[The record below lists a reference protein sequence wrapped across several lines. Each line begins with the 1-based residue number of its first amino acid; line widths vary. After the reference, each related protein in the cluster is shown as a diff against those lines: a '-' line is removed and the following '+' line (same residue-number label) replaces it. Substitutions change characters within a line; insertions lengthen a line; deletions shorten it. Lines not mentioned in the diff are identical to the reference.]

1 MKDLMENWNNFLT
14 EKAET
19 EKQKRFMHAVER
31 CKEEGDCP
39 SDEIKKAADS
49 MTMKQVKDF
58 TEHPVKEES
67 KDKYGSEVSDKAQAS
82 LDAATNLDEK
92 DDRCTRIAKR
102 KYDVWPSA
110 YASGAVVQCRKGKIW
125 KDLKEEDL
133 DEKAKTDYSK
143 EKDSGLHGWFSRQGG
158 KGKSS
163 GWVDCNTCR
172 KDPKTGRKKCKS
184 CGRGEGEKRS
194 KYPSCRPTP
203 SACGT
208 SGKGEKWGKKKESI
222 SLTEEQ
228 IDTIVEEILTQ
239 LDESGKCT
247 GPTQKASSTSK
258 GKKWMQCVK
267 NPDGK
272 GYKRIHWGQ
281 KGVRVTGDSGN
292 TKRKKSFRAR
302 HGCKDAKPGTAKYM
316 ACKDW

>member
-1 MKDLMENWNNFLT
+1 MKKLMESWNNFL
-14 EKAET
+14 
-19 EKQKRFMHAVER
+19 
-31 CKEEGDCP
+31 EE
-39 SDEIKKAADS
+39 E
-49 MTMKQVKDF
+49 
-58 TEHPVKEES
+58 
-67 KDKYGSEVSDKAQAS
+67 
-82 LDAATNLDEK
+82 

-102 KYDVWPSA
+102 KYDTWPSA

-125 KDLKEEDL
+125 KDLKEEGEVWTGNTEIISLLGRISDKL
-133 DEKAKTDYSK
+133 DTLEDIDTSIDYLASALSGDDPLSVNIRQKMLGRFAAPEKDELKKEILSFLEEKAKTDYSK
-143 EKDSGLHGWFSRQGG
+143 EKESGLHGWFSRQGG
-158 KGKSS
+158 KGGSS

-194 KYPSCRPTP
+194 EYPSCRPTP

-208 SGKGEKWGKKKESI
+208 AGKGKKWGKKSEEI
-222 SLTEEQ
+222 SLTEDQ
-228 IDTIVEEILTQ
+228 IDSIVEDILAQ
-239 LDESGKCT
+239 LEEGGKCT

-281 KGVRVTGDSGN
+281 KGVRVTGDSGD

-302 HGCKDAKPGTAKYM
+302 HGCSDAKPGTAKYM